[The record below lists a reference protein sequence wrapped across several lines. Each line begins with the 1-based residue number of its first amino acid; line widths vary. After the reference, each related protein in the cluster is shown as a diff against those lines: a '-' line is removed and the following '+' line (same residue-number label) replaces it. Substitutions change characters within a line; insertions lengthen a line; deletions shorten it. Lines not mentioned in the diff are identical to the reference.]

1 MSFTDCPKR
10 NFRKTLEYVL
20 GLNNINDLSKF
31 EVGFDAHSNMP
42 MFIRWEYVFPQP
54 TVENIIQLYT
64 RYKEDIKNKIKEQ
77 YTQKFREENPL
88 WPVMMQKYR
97 PNKTVELDCLKQL
110 YPELFE

>member
-1 MSFTDCPKR
+1 MSFTDCPKT
-10 NFRKTLEYVL
+10 NFKLTLEHVL

-54 TVENIIQLYT
+54 TVENIIQLCT

-77 YTQKFREENPL
+77 
-88 WPVMMQKYR
+88 
-97 PNKTVELDCLKQL
+97 
-110 YPELFE
+110 